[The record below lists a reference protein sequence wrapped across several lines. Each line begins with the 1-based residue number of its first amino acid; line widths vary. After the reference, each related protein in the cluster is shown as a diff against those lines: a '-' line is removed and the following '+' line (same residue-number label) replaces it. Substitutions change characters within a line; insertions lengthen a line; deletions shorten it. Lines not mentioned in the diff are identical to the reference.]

1 MVCPF
6 HCLMGA
12 GAWTVMT
19 WLRPLPPDSWS
30 TPLIIY
36 DAAPWNSLLL
46 AAVPGSCWPPQ
57 LWTCKFL
64 WLVPLT
70 PLLVQWNST
79 YVFDFSLG
87 SHLLQEVTPWQI
99 PTAPCTSSFKNVSL
113 PVYSPVCLACSL
125 TSLLCKLCEP
135 EDSFILFTILSP
147 APWTAPSELFNQ
159 STVSIKSFMFFY
171 NRQYVSILIY
181 YLLISL
187 IPRHE

>member
-19 WLRPLPPDSWS
+19 WLRPLPPDSRS

-57 LWTCKFL
+57 LRTCKFL

-99 PTAPCTSSFKNVSL
+99 PTAPCTYSFKNVSL
-113 PVYSPVCLACSL
+113 PVYSPVCLACPL
-125 TSLLCKLCEP
+125 TSLLW
-135 EDSFILFTILSP
+135 
-147 APWTAPSELFNQ
+147 A
-159 STVSIKSFMFFY
+159 
-171 NRQYVSILIY
+171 RGLIY
-181 YLLISL
+181 LVHHPISSTL
-187 IPRHE
+187 NSAQWII